1 VKVICGLCNIR
12 RLTDHDKDYTDV
24 QHYVFR
30 LVNDSTNL
38 DKGEF
43 YRFFLHDG
51 KYYHSR
57 LSVLVYILTLDSMN
71 SDI

>member
-1 VKVICGLCNIR
+1 MKVLCGLCNIR
-12 RLTDHDKDYTDV
+12 RLTDDDKDYTDV

-43 YRFFLHDG
+43 YRFFL
-51 KYYHSR
+51 
-57 LSVLVYILTLDSMN
+57 T
-71 SDI
+71 